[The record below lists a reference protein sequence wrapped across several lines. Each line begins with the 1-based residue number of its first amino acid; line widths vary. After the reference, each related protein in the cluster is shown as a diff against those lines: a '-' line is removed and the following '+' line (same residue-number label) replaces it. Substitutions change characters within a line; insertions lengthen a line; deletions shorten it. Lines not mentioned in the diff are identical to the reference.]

1 MYLKEQS
8 YVCELAQTGNISQA
22 AERLF
27 ITQPA
32 LSTYIKSLESRLGA
46 PLFTRK
52 EGVYVPTYLGELY
65 LEKARK
71 MLALQ
76 NAFNIELGLIQDG
89 VKGRLSIGVQT
100 RRSPII
106 MCHIMELMKREYPN
120 IELHVEEGNYEGL
133 RRLLLRNR
141 IDLMICSVDRP
152 EPTLHTRLIG
162 KEVLLFAVHHKSPLL
177 QHTVVRPGDEYPLI
191 DLHAAERE
199 CFFLPHPGQ
208 SLRAD
213 CERLFEQSGFMPAQ
227 QMLIRSIETSL
238 RLVSHG
244 YGVAFNR
251 SGYMQALAHIPH
263 LNYLRIL
270 QDKESSEFSIF
281 YRPENGDSVP
291 FRRLID
297 RLAKMLS
304 EQFAQT

>member
-8 YVCELAQTGNISQA
+8 YVCALAQTGNISQA

-32 LSTYIKSLESRLGA
+32 LSTYIKALENRLGA

-52 EGVYVPTYLGELY
+52 EGVYVPTYLGEIY

-76 NAFNIELGLIQDG
+76 EAFNIELGLIQDG
-89 VKGRLSIGVQT
+89 TRGRLRIGVQI

-106 MCHIMELMKREYPN
+106 MGPIMELMKREYPN
-120 IELHVEEGNYEGL
+120 VELHVEEGNFNGL
-133 RRLLLRNR
+133 RRLLKHNR
-141 IDLMICSVDRP
+141 IDLMICSIDRQ
-152 EPTLHTRLIG
+152 EPTLHTKLIG

-177 QHTVVRPGDEYPLI
+177 LHAINKPGDEYPLI
-191 DLHAAERE
+191 DLHAAQNE
-199 CFFLPHPGQ
+199 CFFFPHPGQ
-208 SLRAD
+208 SLRAACD
-213 CERLFEQSGFMPAQ
+213 RLFERSGFMPAQ

-244 YGVAFNR
+244 YGVAFTR
-251 SGYMQALAHIPH
+251 SGYVQALSHIP
-263 LNYLRIL
+263 YLRYLRVL
-270 QDKESSEFSIF
+270 QDEETSEFSIF

-291 FRRLID
+291 FRLLVD
-297 RLAKMLS
+297 RLADMLS
-304 EQFAQT
+304 EQFA